1 MLIQSTYFFILDNAF
16 FYSNDSKIKH
26 ESVAVSLHVKTELAN
41 WWQHSYHMA
50 SHLGDTVSP
59 FLQ

>member
-1 MLIQSTYFFILDNAF
+1 MLDNAL
-16 FYSNDSKIKH
+16 FYSNVSKIKH
-26 ESVAVSLHVKTELAN
+26 ESVAVSLDVKTELAI

-50 SHLGDTVSP
+50 SHLGDNVSS